1 MSSMKREV
9 KNILGMPLD
18 EWKHKSCT
26 AHFSV
31 FPDEATL
38 YDIVSKEPNK
48 GHAFELLSFAKEYYE
63 KRDKK
68 VMGTVAL
75 NEKMSRLYKKIGI
88 GEYK

>member
-1 MSSMKREV
+1 MKREV

-18 EWKHKSCT
+18 EWSHKSCK

-31 FPDEATL
+31 FPDEVTL

-48 GHAFELLSFAKEYYE
+48 GHASELLNFAKGYYE
-63 KRDKK
+63 GQDKK

-75 NEKMSRLYKKIGI
+75 NEKMSRLYRKIGI
-88 GEYK
+88 KEYN